1 MLNPHIYYLNTLFDL
16 EIGALDSSG
25 LRRSA
30 AEMSVLAI
38 PFAKQNDYALLDI
51 EIEDNYLDYLKACG
65 LEIPSIIYGKS
76 KCIDECS
83 GVVWGWSEQAIER
96 IKGSGAVCE
105 CPSIDVIK
113 KVNSRKFCN
122 KLGRQYG
129 LGVPG
134 STYLESNQ
142 DFHEKSALLQDFPLV
157 IKPAYGGS
165 GHGFTMLNSKDDI
178 PKADIGKG
186 AVIEP
191 WMTRVCDL
199 STAVTIDKCGQL
211 VKMRHQRLFCNSHGA
226 FFGIYLSKTDAEID
240 KWREPMEK
248 AAIPVSSALYKEG
261 YYGPAGFDAFVYEE
275 KSGVHLAP
283 VIEINA
289 RHVMSDIADALR
301 VQLAPENHVFFRF
314 VSRRNMRVP
323 SSYEEWLTRM
333 GSDVYN
339 PDTKQGIICVSPFKG
354 RIDGRWLFLS
364 RYAFFLSA
372 ASESELFAMDERLRN
387 KLKGTD

>member
-1 MLNPHIYYLNTLFDL
+1 MTNPNIYYLNTLFDL

-25 LRRSA
+25 VRRSA

-38 PFAKQNDYALLDI
+38 PFAKKNDYALLDI
-51 EIEDNYLDYLKACG
+51 DIEDNYLDYLKECG
-65 LEIPSIIYGKS
+65 LEVPSIYGNS
-76 KCIDECS
+76 RCIDGCS
-83 GVVWGWSEQAIER
+83 GVAWGWSEQAME
-96 IKGSGAVCE
+96 KLKDAGAVCD
-105 CPSIDVIK
+105 CPPIEIIK

-122 KLGRQYG
+122 ELGRQYG

-134 STYLESNQ
+134 SIYLESNQ
-142 DFHEKSALLQDFPLV
+142 ELYSLSALLQDFPLV

-165 GHGFTMLNSKDDI
+165 GHGFTILNSKDDI
-178 PKADIGKG
+178 PKADVGRG

-199 STAVTIDKCGQL
+199 STAVVIDKCGKI

-226 FFGIYLSKTDAEID
+226 FFGIYLSKRDPEID
-240 KWREPMEK
+240 KWRENMET
-248 AAIPVSSALYKEG
+248 AAVLASLALYKEG
-261 YYGPAGFDAFVYEE
+261 YFGPAGFDAFVY
-275 KSGVHLAP
+275 KGKNRVHLAP

-301 VQLAPENHVFFRF
+301 TQLAPENHVFFRF

-323 SSYEEWLTRM
+323 LSYDEWLTIM

-339 PDTKQGIICVSPFKG
+339 PDTKQGVICVSPLKA

-372 ASESELFAMDERLRN
+372 ESESELFAMDERLR
-387 KLKGTD
+387 KKIKGTD